1 MDQDNLRIIR
11 ELAISNQ
18 AVEDLKQELTTLR
31 SMVREIVLAHQNG
44 DYEAIEA
51 ILARI
56 EEIYVIRLE

>member
-18 AVEDLKQELTTLR
+18 AAEDLKQELTTLR
-31 SMVREIVLAHQNG
+31 SMVREIVLAHQKG
-44 DYEAIEA
+44 DYEGIEA

-56 EEIYVIRLE
+56 EEIYVIRL

>member
-31 SMVREIVLAHQNG
+31 SMVRKIVLAHQND
-44 DYEAIEA
+44 DYEGIEA

-56 EEIYVIRLE
+56 EEIYVIRL

>member
-1 MDQDNLRIIR
+1 MDQDNLMLIR

-31 SMVREIVLAHQNG
+31 SMVRKIVLAHQNG
-44 DYEAIEA
+44 DYEGIEA

-56 EEIYVIRLE
+56 EEIYVIRL